1 MKKLLVILLVVA
13 MLVGIPACGAKP
25 AESADKAKGKVVY
38 FINAGPDD
46 YYAQFGNAFKAIG
59 ETVGLEVKELN
70 SDYNPEQELANV
82 QPAG

>member
-13 MLVGIPACGAKP
+13 MLVGIAACGAP
-25 AESADKAKGKVVY
+25 ADKTEGKLVY

-46 YYAQFGNAFKAIG
+46 YYAQFGDAFTAIG